1 LFLYH
6 GANVGQ
12 KNNSK
17 KYFRTFAEADK
28 RTDIC
33 SMNFENMTVNEFCEM
48 SDQKTDSVL
57 KKLRRAF
64 PGLSFGINT
73 ELSDDYLSVLQTD
86 KRTNG
91 QAPKPARTKTDAQPD
106 NDTEPTRRTVA
117 PKPVRKQ
124 SVDFSAIVSN
134 ISENAA
140 ALTFVGVFLGHSSLV
155 WAEIWQMYGKLGMIA
170 GGVLMLISI
179 GAALTSNA
187 QRLSVSSQYAVF
199 VVLILDIFAGFVH
212 FEANFTSNASYW
224 ITVALSVL
232 MAGGAFASLILF
244 RHIRQN

>member
-1 LFLYH
+1 
-6 GANVGQ
+6 
-12 KNNSK
+12 
-17 KYFRTFAEADK
+17 
-28 RTDIC
+28 
-33 SMNFENMTVNEFCEM
+33 MNFENMTVSEFCEM
-48 SDQKTDSVL
+48 SGKKPDSVQRQ
-57 KKLRRAF
+57 LRRTF
-64 PGLSFGINT
+64 KGLSFGLNT
-73 ELSDDYLSVLQTD
+73 ELSDDHLSALQTD
-86 KRTNG
+86 KRKNG
-91 QAPKPARTKTDAQPD
+91 QTQKPVRTKTDAQPD
-106 NDTEPTRRTVA
+106 NESEPARRTVSQ
-117 PKPVRKQ
+117 KPVRKQ
-124 SVDFSAIVSN
+124 SIDFSAIISN

-199 VVLILDIFAGFVH
+199 VVLILDVFAGFVH
-212 FEANFTSNASYW
+212 FEANFTANASYW

-232 MAGGAFASLILF
+232 MSGGAFASLILF